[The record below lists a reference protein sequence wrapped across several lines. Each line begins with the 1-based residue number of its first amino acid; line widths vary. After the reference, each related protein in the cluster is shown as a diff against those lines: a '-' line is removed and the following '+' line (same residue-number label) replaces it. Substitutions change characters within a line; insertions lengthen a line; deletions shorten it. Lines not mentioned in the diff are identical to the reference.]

1 LAANVYEEGTLHLHF
16 RQGGIHRFLKRDRRF
31 DLRRESIGDMRWR
44 GYLIRD
50 LIRKR
55 TVFAAT
61 AALLESLGVVR
72 NQGVLVVLN
81 VLHYDDV
88 LGLSDLQGS
97 IV

>member
-1 LAANVYEEGTLHLHF
+1 M
-16 RQGGIHRFLKRDRRF
+16 RR
-31 DLRRESIGDMRWR
+31 W

-72 NQGVLVVLN
+72 NQGILVVLN
-81 VLHYDDV
+81 VLHYDDA